1 MLKDDFV
8 LFTNDFNNL
17 ELIKYMNDIKDDNL
31 NIKLII
37 NNEISKKEQELI
49 KIYNLDGYIKV
60 VNNKKNDNKLYA
72 ISDLYLSTN
81 KKMSF
86 DENLVRALN
95 YGLPVLAFKN
105 NGNNKMIKNNG
116 YLVNDKIS
124 FIDRIETMYYDNK
137 DYKINKN
144 EVNKYL
150 ISNIVKDIEKK
161 LV

>member
-1 MLKDDFV
+1 
-8 LFTNDFNNL
+8 
-17 ELIKYMNDIKDDNL
+17 MNDIKDDNL

-37 NNEISKKEQELI
+37 NNKISKKEQELI

>member
-1 MLKDDFV
+1 MITLK
-8 LFTNDFNNL
+8 
-17 ELIKYMNDIKDDNL
+17 YIKDEIQKIAEAIEAVL
-31 NIKLII
+31 NIDVTI
-37 NNEISKKEQELI
+37 
-49 KIYNLDGYIKV
+49 V
-60 VNNKKNDNKLYA
+60 
-72 ISDLYLSTN
+72 
-81 KKMSF
+81 

-161 LV
+161 PLYKYYLSTLEHEYPVSVKSAGQILY

>member
-1 MLKDDFV
+1 
-8 LFTNDFNNL
+8 
-17 ELIKYMNDIKDDNL
+17 MNDIKDDNL

>member
-1 MLKDDFV
+1 
-8 LFTNDFNNL
+8 
-17 ELIKYMNDIKDDNL
+17 
-31 NIKLII
+31 
-37 NNEISKKEQELI
+37 
-49 KIYNLDGYIKV
+49 
-60 VNNKKNDNKLYA
+60 
-72 ISDLYLSTN
+72 
-81 KKMSF
+81 MSF

>member
-1 MLKDDFV
+1 
-8 LFTNDFNNL
+8 
-17 ELIKYMNDIKDDNL
+17 
-31 NIKLII
+31 
-37 NNEISKKEQELI
+37 
-49 KIYNLDGYIKV
+49 
-60 VNNKKNDNKLYA
+60 
-72 ISDLYLSTN
+72 
-81 KKMSF
+81 
-86 DENLVRALN
+86 
-95 YGLPVLAFKN
+95 
-105 NGNNKMIKNNG
+105 MIKNNG